1 MTGRLRIFARANSGC
16 GREIRLAQIW
26 TIIFVAVLAVAFA
39 LAHWYD
45 CDEAT
50 GRERRNVTHEKEEVR
65 QK

>member
-1 MTGRLRIFARANSGC
+1 M
-16 GREIRLAQIW
+16 AQIW